1 MVVVGVVV
9 VVVDV
14 GGGSE
19 CSVGVQVGPQLSVE
33 LELPAAQPTASEL
46 QVPAPVCDRVDLM
59 GDAVGCVV
67 GSVVDSPHSSLELE
81 GDPVPHSHPPPLP
94 GGNHGDS
101 LHCDCEVQRVNTESR
116 NAADEY

>member
-1 MVVVGVVV
+1 MWVVEV
-9 VVVDV
+9 
-14 GGGSE
+14 

-33 LELPAAQPTASEL
+33 PELPAA
-46 QVPAPVCDRVDLM
+46 DRVDLM
-59 GDAVGCVV
+59 GDGVGCVV

-81 GDPVPHSHPPPLP
+81 GDPVPHSHLPPLP